1 LGNLATPLSVQ
12 KLQTALHAK
21 AKENPSFRFYA
32 LYDKLYR
39 ADVLQYAYTCC
50 KANRGAAGVDGE
62 RFEDIEA
69 YGIERWLGELAQDLR
84 NKTYQP
90 QAARRVFIPKAGG
103 RGLRPLSIPSIRD
116 RVARR
121 RRNWF

>member
-1 LGNLATPLSVQ
+1 
-12 KLQTALHAK
+12 
-21 AKENPSFRFYA
+21 
-32 LYDKLYR
+32 
-39 ADVLQYAYTCC
+39 LQYAYTCC